1 MLPFTGYRVQAL
13 SWVHFEQGCQRC
25 AQNTSL
31 EVDMKN
37 GLEGEPG
44 VGSQAGDAL
53 QDPEMQDGLGN
64 PCLLMFLNSLAQPK
78 LLWGWH

>member
-1 MLPFTGYRVQAL
+1 MCPE
-13 SWVHFEQGCQRC
+13 HF
-25 AQNTSL
+25 L

-53 QDPEMQDGLGN
+53 QEPEMQDGLGN
-64 PCLLMFLNSLAQPK
+64 LVF
-78 LLWGWH
+78 

>member
-1 MLPFTGYRVQAL
+1 
-13 SWVHFEQGCQRC
+13 
-25 AQNTSL
+25 
-31 EVDMKN
+31 MKN